1 VTGHTY
7 VYSFEGHTLA
17 TLPGQQGD
25 GTKLQLTA
33 TAEVS
38 FLDKCQGVLKLK
50 DVQVT
55 GPDAQVFCT
64 DLLENSTFA
73 LNYLLKLDN
82 FKF

>member
-1 VTGHTY
+1 MNGHTY
-7 VYSFEGHTLA
+7 VYSFEGHTVA

-55 GPDAQVFCT
+55 GPDAQVLFQLAAQIC
-64 DLLENSTFA
+64 
-73 LNYLLKLDN
+73 
-82 FKF
+82 